1 MNAKKMIVMDLDGT
15 LLNKESKVTENTK
28 EYLYNLKQKGYIM
41 VIATGRILKSAL
53 IATDGAE
60 FANYIVADAGAAVYK
75 KENDEW
81 KEIYEDVIPRKI
93 IEDIILTFDDEKYRY
108 LDICSKNQIDMLST
122 KYVSESI
129 ITIDYTSKNEI
140 LKNIK
145 KTLHISAG
153 FVNNELVEEYRQIF
167 SEKYPKLDFTI
178 MQDSFDN
185 VQWLE
190 AFQKGV
196 QKYKGVY
203 KISQIENMDNK
214 DVIAFGDGLNDV
226 DMLEKCG
233 VGVAMKNAL
242 PDVKKKADFITD
254 KNNWEDGII
263 EFLGKYL

>member
-81 KEIYEDVIPRKI
+81 KEIYENIIPRKI

-145 KTLHISAG
+145 ETLHISAG
-153 FVNNELVEEYRQIF
+153 FANNELVEEYRQIF
-167 SEKYPKLDFTI
+167 SEKYPELDFTI

-203 KISQIENMDNK
+203 KISQIENIDNK